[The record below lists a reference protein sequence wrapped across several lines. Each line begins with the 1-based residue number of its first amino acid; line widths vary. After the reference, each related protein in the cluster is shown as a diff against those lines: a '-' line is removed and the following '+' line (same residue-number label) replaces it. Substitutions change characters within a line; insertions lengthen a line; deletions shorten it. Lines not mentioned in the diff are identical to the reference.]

1 MKANQLT
8 SSSTMKTVSLRI
20 SLYFL
25 LLLFS
30 KTLLYA
36 EDLKRVVAWKPIRE
50 ASGYQI
56 QIKDKKGNRVVD
68 KQIETSFYSVEDLPT
83 GDYEV
88 RTAPLNSFK
97 KPVVW
102 SNWRE
107 LEIIISEPPRVT
119 IDEKKP
125 AILIEK
131 KDDTSSNQ
139 NDSKTKPQTIAIKGD
154 NFLDVTEVEI
164 KKESYKIPI
173 LEKDTI
179 SKQQIDVKIETKG
192 AKPGDY
198 DLTVTNPYQKPKVVS
213 NFLKIEN
220 TTSDK
225 SNAKKE
231 DSTQDQTA
239 SNESKKGT
247 NTPTKKESNLPDGK
261 SLNDYS
267 YEEMMKFLESNVA
280 ENCKQTKIPAIT
292 LGECNK
298 TFVTV
303 NESTILNRNIFA
315 FYKLIGT
322 NSSDRMSAYK
332 HFSENCKPGFR
343 PAKEKMDELW
353 KNKNNLEPEERYFLA
368 ESLQKITNCP

>member
-107 LEIIISEPPRVT
+107 LEIIISEPPKVT

-239 SNESKKGT
+239 SNESKKDT

-261 SLNDYS
+261 SINDYS

>member
-1 MKANQLT
+1 MKVNQLT

>member
-1 MKANQLT
+1 
-8 SSSTMKTVSLRI
+8 
-20 SLYFL
+20 
-25 LLLFS
+25 
-30 KTLLYA
+30 
-36 EDLKRVVAWKPIRE
+36 
-50 ASGYQI
+50 
-56 QIKDKKGNRVVD
+56 VVD

-107 LEIIISEPPRVT
+107 LEIIISEPPKVS

-139 NDSKTKPQTIAIKGD
+139 NDSKTKPQIIAIKGD

-239 SNESKKGT
+239 SNGSKKGT

-353 KNKNNLEPEERYFLA
+353 KNKDNLEPEERYFLA

>member
-1 MKANQLT
+1 M
-8 SSSTMKTVSLRI
+8 SLI
-20 SLYFL
+20 VLGQIQIYG
-25 LLLFS
+25 
-30 KTLLYA
+30 

-68 KQIETSFYSVEDLPT
+68 KQIEKSFYSVEDLPT

-88 RTAPLNSFK
+88 RTAPLNLFK

-107 LEIIISEPPRVT
+107 LEIIISEPPKVT
-119 IDEKKP
+119 IEERKP

-131 KDDTSSNQ
+131 KDEALSNQ

-198 DLTVTNPYQKPKVVS
+198 DLTVTNPYQKPKVIS

-220 TTSDK
+220 ANTEK
-225 SNAKKE
+225 SATKKE
-231 DSTQDQTA
+231 DTVEDQA
-239 SNESKKGT
+239 ALVESKKT
-247 NTPTKKESNLPDGK
+247 ESQKDSDTPSKKESSLPAGK
-261 SLNDYS
+261 PLNDYS

-303 NESTILNRNIFA
+303 NESTLLNKNIFA

-332 HFSENCKPGFR
+332 HFGENCKPGFR

-353 KNKNNLEPEERYFLA
+353 KNKNNLEPEERQFLGN
-368 ESLQKITNCP
+368 SLQKITNCP